1 MKKITLRG
9 SHYEIGCQIGEQL
22 HKNRTKLPELNAAQT
37 RYVDGLVE
45 RAGGLVPDLLDEM
58 RGIADSGGY
67 DERAVYF
74 YSLSIGIVPAC
85 TVVAVSG
92 KHTEDGRTMFGRN
105 YDAGPE
111 FAAFTLYRTYPDSG
125 FAHIG
130 CAYNLLV
137 GREGGMNEAGL
148 AIAVTGVQGH
158 NTDEPGLW
166 DHIPVRAVLDQCRT
180 VDEAVTLLEALPHL
194 WTKNFLVAD
203 KTGQIAVVEAA
214 QQHVAISRTTDGFG
228 AITNHFIL
236 PQMEAFCNRE
246 KVPSNSSHR
255 RDAAYRWFEAA
266 RDADKPLDRDDL
278 KRLLSTTG
286 EGVRSELHED
296 FTTVWSWI
304 ARLDERSIELSDRL
318 PEPDTFRR
326 YEF

>member
-1 MKKITLRG
+1 MDEITLRG
-9 SHYEIGCQIGEQL
+9 THYEMGRQLGRQL
-22 HKNRTKLPELNAAQT
+22 HEAGTRLPELDT
-37 RYVDGLVE
+37 RQARYIDGLV
-45 RAGGLVPDLLDEM
+45 GQVQGLIPDLFEEM
-58 RGIADSGGY
+58 RGLAEAGRY

-74 YSLSIGIVPAC
+74 YSLSIGIVPSC

-92 KHTEDGRTMFGRN
+92 AHTGGQTLLGRN
-105 YDAGPE
+105 YDAGPK
-111 FAAFTLYRTYPDSG
+111 FADFTLYRTYPEG
-125 FAHIG
+125 GLAHIG

-203 KTGQIAVVEAA
+203 KTGQTAVVEAA